1 MLGVWRVV
9 LRFSVK
15 VERQTVLTKKELN
28 TFSLTL
34 WHHLHPATCHFL
46 LNTLS
51 SRGAHKRLTI
61 TYSVFL
67 FPFSTRE
74 GENRGKEKQTR
85 RHERRWIKPVLLA
98 EEVPVPIINHPV
110 CLSFL
115 TLHPL
120 QKAAVRE
127 KTKKCTRRW
136 RRKIKTVIRFISLCS
151 GFHWLDDVAVIGQNG
166 FCVCSRVRLSES
178 VCLHAFA
185 PAEVMTKYLTLLLA
199 FLKCSCLSKLL
210 RLHTL
215 GHLFPRTAWINL
227 LFQLG
232 EWIIARERNSSWQT
246 VRAQKKR
253 VCKLQCG
260 FKRTPTVPTK
270 SVKSVVDGLKQR
282 RGGERRRA
290 VEGVRMGWRGED
302 GSCNEVTQWGW
313 ELYEASVD
321 V

>member
-1 MLGVWRVV
+1 M
-9 LRFSVK
+9 
-15 VERQTVLTKKELN
+15 
-28 TFSLTL
+28 
-34 WHHLHPATCHFL
+34 
-46 LNTLS
+46 
-51 SRGAHKRLTI
+51 
-61 TYSVFL
+61 
-67 FPFSTRE
+67 
-74 GENRGKEKQTR
+74 
-85 RHERRWIKPVLLA
+85 
-98 EEVPVPIINHPV
+98 PVPIINHPV

-166 FCVCSRVRLSES
+166 FCECSRVCDWVYL
-178 VCLHAFA
+178 FA
-185 PAEVMTKYLTLLLA
+185 CICTCRGYDKILNIITG
-199 FLKCSCLSKLL
+199 FFKCSCLSKLL

-253 VCKLQCG
+253 VCKLQRG
-260 FKRTPTVPTK
+260 FKRTQTVPTK

-290 VEGVRMGWRGED
+290 VGGVRMGWRGED
-302 GSCNEVTQWGW
+302 GSCDGVIQWGW